1 MKKIRNLIR
10 WIPIIWKDRDWD
22 FYFTYEILKKK
33 LEFQAEHTRK
43 YGHHEIASQNADR
56 METCV
61 RLIKKLQ
68 HEEYIIIPQSHK
80 EYTEI
85 DFEKDQMKHHKAR
98 KLLFRI
104 LEQNIEGWW
113 D

>member
-1 MKKIRNLIR
+1 MRRIKNLIR

-43 YGHHEIASQNADR
+43 YGYHEASLHDASR

-68 HEEYIIIPQSHK
+68 NEEYIIIPVTNR
-80 EYTEI
+80 EYTEQ
-85 DFEKDQMKHHKAR
+85 DFKDDAMRHDKAR

-104 LEQNIEGWW
+104 LEQNIERWW

>member
-1 MKKIRNLIR
+1 MRRIKNLIR

-33 LEFQAEHTRK
+33 LEFQAEFTRK
-43 YGHHEIASQNADR
+43 YGHHESALHDASR

-68 HEEYIIIPQSHK
+68 HEEYIIVPVIDRV
-80 EYTEI
+80 YTEQ
-85 DFEKDQMKHHKAR
+85 DFKDDEMRHEKAR

-104 LEQNIEGWW
+104 MEQNIERWW

>member
-1 MKKIRNLIR
+1 MRKIRNLIR

-33 LEFQAEHTRK
+33 LEFQAEFTRK
-43 YGHHEIASQNADR
+43 RGYHTYNAQDANR

-68 HEEYIIIPQSHK
+68 HEEYIIIPVTNR
-80 EYTEI
+80 EYTEQ
-85 DFEKDQMKHHKAR
+85 DFKNDQMRHDKAR

>member
-1 MKKIRNLIR
+1 MRKIKNLIR

-33 LEFQAEHTRK
+33 LEFQAEFTRK
-43 YGHHEIASQNADR
+43 YGHHESALHDASR

-68 HEEYIIIPQSHK
+68 HEEYIIVPVIDRV
-80 EYTEI
+80 YTEQ
-85 DFEKDQMKHHKAR
+85 DFKDDEMRHEKAR

-104 LEQNIEGWW
+104 MEQNIERWW

>member
-1 MKKIRNLIR
+1 MRRIRNLIR

-33 LEFQAEHTRK
+33 LEFQAEFTRK
-43 YGHHEIASQNADR
+43 HGYHMYNAQDANR

-68 HEEYIIIPQSHK
+68 HEEYIIIPVTNRK
-80 EYTEI
+80 YTEE
-85 DFEKDQMKHHKAR
+85 DFKKDQMRHDKAR

>member
-1 MKKIRNLIR
+1 MRKIRNLIR

-33 LEFQAEHTRK
+33 LEFQAEFTRK
-43 YGHHEIASQNADR
+43 RGYHMYNAQDANR

-68 HEEYIIIPQSHK
+68 HEEYIIIPVTNR
-80 EYTEI
+80 EYTEQ
-85 DFEKDQMKHHKAR
+85 DFKNDQMRHDKAR

>member
-1 MKKIRNLIR
+1 MRKIRNLIR

-33 LEFQAEHTRK
+33 LEFQAEFTRK
-43 YGHHEIASQNADR
+43 RGYHMYNAQDANR

-68 HEEYIIIPQSHK
+68 HEEYIIVPVIDRV
-80 EYTEI
+80 YTEQ
-85 DFEKDQMKHHKAR
+85 DFKDDEMRHEKAR

-104 LEQNIEGWW
+104 MEQNIERWW